1 MLKNKFLKIGIFFF
15 CIFLANVH
23 ALNLDEI
30 KNNALKEVKIINT
43 NELVTLLEKSPNTKI
58 IDVREK
64 DEILR
69 QGGYIKAN
77 KVTNISRANLEFLI
91 QEEVKE
97 DETFIVHC
105 FNGNK
110 SLFAAK
116 RLKDLGYKNV
126 LYYKDSFKVWKDRNL
141 PISSKDFYINSFLYN
156 PVKEVS
162 KGVYTS
168 IGATQ
173 PATYENSGHNNNLGF
188 VIGDDSILV
197 WNAGANYLLAKSFHE
212 EIKKISNKPI
222 KYVVLENSQGHA
234 MLGSSYWKEQGASII
249 SHEIAKQEIMQKG
262 ENILSRH
269 QRTYRDKALSTK
281 IIIPDETFKE
291 SMSFDLGNRVVEAK
305 YFGYAH
311 EHSDIAIWLEKEKIL
326 FTGDLAFHQRMLP
339 IFKITDTRKW
349 LEAWEKLALLDAQIV
364 IPGHGDVTDMPTVT
378 KYTKGYLE
386 YLREKVG
393 EALDEGKEAYE
404 VDQSPYA
411 HLDTFKELAKQNAS
425 RLYEM
430 MEFEE

>member
-1 MLKNKFLKIGIFFF
+1 MFTNKFTQIGIFIF
-15 CIFLANVH
+15 CIFLSNIH
-23 ALNLDEI
+23 ALSLDDVRE
-30 KNNALKEVKIINT
+30 NALKEAKIITTDELVALLKKNPNT
-43 NELVTLLEKSPNTKI
+43 NI

-64 DEILR
+64 DEILK

-77 KVTNISRANLEFLI
+77 RVTNIPRANLEFLI

-97 DETFIVHC
+97 DETFVVHC
-105 FNGNK
+105 FNGSK

-126 LYYKDSFKVWKDRNL
+126 LYYQDSFKVWKEKNL
-141 PISSKDFYINSFLYN
+141 AISSKDFVLNSFLYN
-156 PVKEVS
+156 PVKEVA

-173 PATYENSGHNNNLGF
+173 PATYENTGHNNNLGF
-188 VIGDDSILV
+188 VIGDESILV

-212 EIKKISNKPI
+212 EIKKISNKPV

-249 SHEIAKQEIMQKG
+249 SHEIAKKEIIQKG
-262 ENILSRH
+262 ENILTRH
-269 QRTYRDKALSTK
+269 KRTYRDKALSTK
-281 IIIPDETFKE
+281 VIIPDETFKDN
-291 SMSFDLGNRVVEAK
+291 MRFDLGNRIVEAK

-326 FTGDLAFHQRMLP
+326 FAGDLAFHQRMLP
-339 IFKITDTRKW
+339 IFEITNTRKW
-349 LEAWEKLALLDAQIV
+349 LEAWEKLELLNAKIV

-378 KYTKGYLE
+378 KYTKGYIE
-386 YLREKVG
+386 FLREKVA
-393 EALDEGKEAYE
+393 EALDEGYEAYE
-404 VDQSPYA
+404 IDQSPYT
-411 HLDTFKELAKQNAS
+411 HLDTYKELARLNAS